1 MPDYDPKSIPILD
14 DVIETEDTSSEN
26 TAIDDED
33 EIFTLFEAEPV
44 QSEDNLDLFAETSI
58 AAETLTTENLAN
70 EDDFVETTEPQIGI
84 IDDIIDEEISND
96 IHPHD
101 IEASQQAV
109 ITDFEAAAYENS
121 TEISTDDLVAESK
134 PEIEPIESSLI
145 DYHND
150 AEENETVADI
160 QPVEVEQQTTENPAS
175 LESVVDDIT
184 KQLMPDL
191 EQQLRFLIQQALE
204 DRLPEDVIDKLTDNY
219 TKSDLK

>member
-26 TAIDDED
+26 TVIDDED

-58 AAETLTTENLAN
+58 AAETLTTENQAN

>member
-26 TAIDDED
+26 TVIDDED

-58 AAETLTTENLAN
+58 VAETLTTGNQAN

-121 TEISTDDLVAESK
+121 TDISADDLVAESK

-160 QPVEVEQQTTENPAS
+160 QPVEVEQQTTENPVS

-204 DRLPEDVIDKLTDNY
+204 DRLPEDVIDKLTKNH
-219 TKSDLK
+219 TKSD

>member
-84 IDDIIDEEISND
+84 IDDIIDEEINND

-121 TEISTDDLVAESK
+121 TDISTDDLATESK

-160 QPVEVEQQTTENPAS
+160 QPIEVEQQTTENPAS

>member
-58 AAETLTTENLAN
+58 VAETLTTENLTN

-109 ITDFEAAAYENS
+109 ITNFEAAAYENS
-121 TEISTDDLVAESK
+121 TDISTDDLVAESE

-160 QPVEVEQQTTENPAS
+160 QPVEVEQQTTEDPAS

-204 DRLPEDVIDKLTDNY
+204 DRLPDDVIDKLTDNY

>member
-14 DVIETEDTSSEN
+14 DVIETEDASSEN

-33 EIFTLFEAEPV
+33 EIFTLFEAEPA
-44 QSEDNLDLFAETSI
+44 QSEDNLDLFA
-58 AAETLTTENLAN
+58 
-70 EDDFVETTEPQIGI
+70 ETTEPQIGI

-121 TEISTDDLVAESK
+121 TDISTDDLVAESK
-134 PEIEPIESSLI
+134 PEIEPIESALI
-145 DYHND
+145 DYDDD
-150 AEENETVADI
+150 AEENETVSDI

>member
-44 QSEDNLDLFAETSI
+44 QSEDNLDLFSETSI

-121 TEISTDDLVAESK
+121 TDISTDDLATESK

>member
-121 TEISTDDLVAESK
+121 TDISTDDLATESK